1 LSVSLLE
8 NELKQSQKKINNCKQ
23 TKLVCS
29 RFLLISKFK
38 SEFFKDKESIEL
50 LNKRVTGRKQILLLY
65 QDKIEKCKKMIKRSE
80 SVSHNIVNNEKE
92 GLNALKLNILELA
105 KKRIEE
111 LNKLVFNLSEI
122 KTSKEDD
129 MLQKSTRI
137 ALKDARQT
145 VYVNGRWI
153 LSNDHVNYRIVGS
166 MLPSNCDY
174 ASYLSDKLKKDDK
187 LDDDDESSQLDNIDR
202 QYQHQLNLKSRVLNG
217 QLANNMNNFLNNNY
231 NSNRNMANF
240 YGTNN
245 DLCSPS
251 AASNLTSTYNALI
264 ESRSIDRL
272 TILSGLTYT
281 VQFVNL
287 IAFYLNILLPYNL
300 PLR

>member
-1 LSVSLLE
+1 M
-8 NELKQSQKKINNCKQ
+8 
-23 TKLVCS
+23 
-29 RFLLISKFK
+29 
-38 SEFFKDKESIEL
+38 EL
-50 LNKRVTGRKQILLLY
+50 LNKRVSRRKQILLLY
-65 QDKIEKCKKMIKRSE
+65 QDKIEKCKHMIKKSE
-80 SVSHNIVNNEKE
+80 SMSQNKINNEKE
-92 GLNALKLNILELA
+92 GLNALKLNIVELA
-105 KKRIEE
+105 KQRIDE
-111 LNKLVFNLSEI
+111 LNKFVFDVSEI
-122 KTSKEDD
+122 KTTKEDD
-129 MLQKSTRI
+129 LLQKSTRI

-202 QYQHQLNLKSRVLNG
+202 QYQNQMNLKTRAVNG
-217 QLANNMNNFLNNNY
+217 QLANNMNNFLNKNY
-231 NSNRNMANF
+231 STNKNAINLNGSSNVL
-240 YGTNN
+240 G
-245 DLCSPS
+245 SS
-251 AASNLTSTYNALI
+251 SVASNLTSTYNAFI

-272 TILSGLTYT
+272 SILSGLTYT

-300 PLR
+300 PLRLVILFEFELISNISSIYVFFNLK